1 MKYLVSMESIETGL
15 LPFQQ
20 MAGLIEQTILPSL
33 EAVRKLEKEK
43 KVLGGGVL
51 AGKRT
56 GVVIVEAA
64 SNEELDRILTGLP
77 FWGLMKVEVS
87 PLASFSEANVRNRE
101 SLKQMKKAAGN

>member
-20 MAGLIEQTILPSL
+20 MAGLIEQTILPGL
-33 EAVRKLEKEK
+33 ETVQKLEKEK

-51 AGKRT
+51 AGKRK
-56 GVVIVEAA
+56 GVVIIEAA
-64 SNEELDRILTGLP
+64 SNEELDQILTSLP

-87 PLASFSEANVRNRE
+87 PLMTFSQAIVRTRE
-101 SLKQMKKAAGN
+101 SLKQIKEAAGN